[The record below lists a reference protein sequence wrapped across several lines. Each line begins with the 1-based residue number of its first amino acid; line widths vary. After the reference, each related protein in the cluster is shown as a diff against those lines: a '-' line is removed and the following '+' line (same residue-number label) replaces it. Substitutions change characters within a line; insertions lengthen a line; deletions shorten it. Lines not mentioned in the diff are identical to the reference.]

1 MEFTNEQLQMLMMMM
16 DAKKGNKNVSGVLNN
31 LDSGFLSIL
40 SGAYDPRT
48 AESSQSA
55 NQPFLNK
62 YAQSEDPVVQDILS
76 KLSQGYDKYQL
87 SSYIDSLD
95 AQGQNISSFQTGDL
109 KSLANEFYKEYTG
122 TGSGGSGG
130 SKSSNTSVTDKARN
144 AGLPDPTELYDIN
157 TVPLDSANLK
167 RIKSIQDRVQK
178 ETARYGDASY
188 NEGVARRNLDRG
200 SSATEEGKRISKED
214 ILQWIGQE
222 SGKGRGALGL
232 NRVSS
237 YFKNNKGVQDINKTD
252 LSALLKKSGAES
264 LKYSNNPKGDARS
277 FEKATKNIMKKTG
290 TARGVGVNKEAVK
303 AWEDARFKTAL
314 METMAVA
321 GQQREQ
327 AVREGQLQEAMQS
340 GRTPITDAMKQ
351 NLAFLAKMK

>member
-1 MEFTNEQLQMLMMMM
+1 MEFTNEQLQMLMLMM
-16 DAKKGNKNVSGVLNN
+16 DAKKGNKNVSGILNN

-62 YAQSEDPVVQDILS
+62 YAQSEDPIVQDILS

-122 TGSGGSGG
+122 TGSSGSGG
-130 SKSSNTSVTDKARN
+130 SKSSNTSVTDKVRN
-144 AGLPDPTELYDIN
+144 AGLPDPTELYN
-157 TVPLDSANLK
+157 TDTIPLDATNLK

-178 ETARYGDASY
+178 ETARYGDVSY

-222 SGKGRGALGL
+222 RGKGRGALGL

-237 YFKNNKGVQDINKTD
+237 YFKNNKDVKDINKTD
-252 LSALLKKSGAES
+252 LSALLKKSGDEA
-264 LKYSNNPKGDARS
+264 LKYSISPKQDARG
-277 FEKATKNIMKKTG
+277 FEQATKNIMKKTG
-290 TARGVGVNKEAVK
+290 TARGVGTNRAAVK
-303 AWEDARFKTAL
+303 AWEQAMHEKAL
-314 METMAVA
+314 METVAVA
-321 GQQREQ
+321 GAQREQ
-327 AVREGQLQEAMQS
+327 AVREGQLQRAAQNGQTPTSDALKQS
-340 GRTPITDAMKQ
+340 
-351 NLAFLAKMK
+351 LAFLAMLK